1 METNARNEVL
11 RTATELMSNEAILVY
26 TTVADHDAASGLAEL
41 LVEQRLAACVHI
53 VPGIRSIYRWR
64 GEVHRDDEVQL
75 VIKAPASRFELIAAL
90 LREHHPYEL
99 PEIVAVR
106 VDRGAQEYLE
116 WIADACPTAR
126 SPDTSD
132 QIDR

>member
-1 METNARNEVL
+1 MEAHNARNEAL
-11 RTATELMSNEAILVY
+11 RTTTELMSNEAILVY

-41 LVEQRLAACVHI
+41 LVEEHLAACVHI
-53 VPGIRSIYRWR
+53 VPGIRAIYRWQ
-64 GEVHRDDEVQL
+64 GQVHRDDEVQL

-106 VDRGAQEYLE
+106 VDRGSQEYLE
-116 WIADACPTAR
+116 WIERACAHDAR
-126 SPDTSD
+126 EE
-132 QIDR
+132 IKR